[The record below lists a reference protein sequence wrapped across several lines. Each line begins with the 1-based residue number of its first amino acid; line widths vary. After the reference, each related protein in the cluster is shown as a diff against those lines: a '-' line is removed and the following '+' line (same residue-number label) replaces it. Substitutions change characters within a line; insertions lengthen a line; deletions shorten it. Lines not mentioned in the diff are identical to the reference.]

1 MPISSSWGFL
11 TLMKHTMY
19 HLLTVNVR
27 TRTEINI
34 LHIHFVTV
42 NSQDS
47 VALSSSLRPRGHPV
61 DLAAEGKWGVFL
73 MASVAVFYWF

>member
-1 MPISSSWGFL
+1 
-11 TLMKHTMY
+11 MY

-34 LHIHFVTV
+34 PHINFVSD

-47 VALSSSLRPRGHPV
+47 LVLLSSLNLLSYMIKQFLYI
-61 DLAAEGKWGVFL
+61 GVASHHSTFL
-73 MASVAVFYWF
+73 LMLQV